1 MCLIESSAAKRSCG
15 KGLVL
20 HGSSPI
26 HLWVLLAA
34 VLEVVM
40 QRGAG
45 FPSPQP
51 THLTSCLSNNSFG
64 VLPPVLPQP
73 CSIFC

>member
-45 FPSPQP
+45 FPSPSP
-51 THLTSCLSNNSFG
+51 H
-64 VLPPVLPQP
+64 
-73 CSIFC
+73 I